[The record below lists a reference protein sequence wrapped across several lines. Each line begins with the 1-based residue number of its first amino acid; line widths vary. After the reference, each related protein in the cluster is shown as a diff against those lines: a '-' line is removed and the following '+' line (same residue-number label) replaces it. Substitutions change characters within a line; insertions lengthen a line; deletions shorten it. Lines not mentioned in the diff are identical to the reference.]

1 MCNDACPIEFQTTTQ
16 PPPCRPVRLLL
27 VVSDDMLGAVL
38 LVMVGAS
45 GQAMQQAGWLSE
57 TPIDLRLPEWVRAWL
72 GVYPNGLSTQALAAS
87 LVIGPYFLA
96 RRRSALLVGERNK
109 ASASPVESTH
119 LDHSQ

>member
-1 MCNDACPIEFQTTTQ
+1 
-16 PPPCRPVRLLL
+16 
-27 VVSDDMLGAVL
+27 MLGAVL

-45 GQAMQQAGWLSE
+45 GQAMHQAGWLSE

-96 RRRSALLVGERNK
+96 RRRSALVGERNK

>member
-1 MCNDACPIEFQTTTQ
+1 
-16 PPPCRPVRLLL
+16 
-27 VVSDDMLGAVL
+27 MLGAVL

-57 TPIDLRLPEWVRAWL
+57 TPVDLRLLGWVEAWL
-72 GVYPNGLSTQALAAS
+72 GVYPNVEGLSAQALAAS

-96 RRRSALLVGERNK
+96 RRRSALVGARNK

-119 LDHSQ
+119 LDNNK